1 MAVKPGDTILYIQKY
16 MKSDNEDWQFCLI
29 EAKVTSVR
37 IGKTATKA
45 YSKRF
50 HPLDV
55 EELESNTKMFS
66 PGIILVQEP
75 FLDVGDLR
83 ERAER
88 WIENRGWEHQGD
100 LLFGG
105 AVE

>member
-16 MKSDNEDWQFCLI
+16 MKADDENWQFRLI
-29 EAKVTSVR
+29 EAKVTAVR

-45 YSKRF
+45 YSKQFR
-50 HPLDV
+50 PLDI
-55 EELESNTKMFS
+55 EELESNTKMFT

-83 ERAER
+83 ERAKK
-88 WIENRGWEHQGD
+88 WIENRGWEHQSD
-100 LLFGG
+100 WPFGG
-105 AVE
+105 VTE